1 MFKVFKKNNK
11 CNHKYI
17 NIGYYYELQ
26 LTEYRNCFDNIII
39 TELNRCSI
47 CGKIEKNIIGKHEF
61 VPRMYNPK
69 GIEEE
74 EEYIQ
79 TLRNKNILEEY
90 ELYLNLK
97 NNKYIK

>member
-39 TELNRCSI
+39 IEVNKCSI
-47 CGKIEKNIIGKHEF
+47 CGKIEKKIIGKREF
-61 VPRMYNPK
+61 IPRMYNPK
-69 GIEEE
+69 GIEDEE
-74 EEYIQ
+74 KYIQ
-79 TLRNKNILEEY
+79 ILRSKNILEEY